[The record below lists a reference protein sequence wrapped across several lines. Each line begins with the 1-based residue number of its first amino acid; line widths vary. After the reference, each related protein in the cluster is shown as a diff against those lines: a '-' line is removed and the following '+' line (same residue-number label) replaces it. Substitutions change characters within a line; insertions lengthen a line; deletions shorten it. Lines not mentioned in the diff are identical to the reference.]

1 MESTDL
7 QIFKVIVEI
16 LCGTA
21 GNVDASQ
28 VSKGSLPSS
37 QVGVNSLTRVSRS
50 CMHARSRICTYIY
63 VHVDRTGSVAEH
75 VTRSRR
81 FRSENFDP
89 SFHRRRVNWRGVHS
103 GTICTTTPHFEDA
116 FSGVALRISRDDF
129 DIALS
134 SLRRTNGR
142 IYTSSRERVCSCSRD
157 PPDVPVILANGEINA
172 VSWMLHLSR

>member
-21 GNVDASQ
+21 GNIDASQ
-28 VSKGSLPSS
+28 VSKGSLPSP
-37 QVGVNSLTRVSRS
+37 QTLVGVNSLTRVSRS

-63 VHVDRTGSVAEH
+63 AHVDRVGSVVKH

-81 FRSENFDP
+81 FRPENFDP

-103 GTICTTTPHFEDA
+103 GTICTSHFA
-116 FSGVALRISRDDF
+116 TMHFPGVALRISRDDF
-129 DIALS
+129 DIQRYRAC
-134 SLRRTNGR
+134 TNGR
-142 IYTSSRERVCSCSRD
+142 ICMRTGGVENEFAR
-157 PPDVPVILANGEINA
+157 A
-172 VSWMLHLSR
+172 LSRAPWRPCNFGERRN